1 MATGIGVAQL
11 GTFNPIELDD
21 IKKVIAERFWEAPE
35 FTKVFSVYGGYDKK
49 TQLVLADELGLS
61 GILDSAAARPESGG
75 MGITLADKFIN
86 TVLIGDTK
94 KHSQIEFDRDFKM
107 VVRKSAKDYTELSE
121 SDQIAIYITEK
132 ILQYMKEARYRLAM
146 LGDTTA
152 DLNSAGGK
160 LVNDYTIGGVTYTM
174 TKKLFNP
181 INGVWAQAKA
191 GVVAGLTPRTVIAE
205 NYAISKALQL
215 TMTDQH
221 AFDAIKS
228 VYDKA
233 EHDLKGDAEAFILA
247 TPSVYHGYKNYLING
262 SLSGGGITQLVIDG
276 IPMPAYNGVPIM
288 EDKFV
293 QNTIVKYTNVSP
305 ATQLN
310 GATTATNYTSITV
323 DSTAGFP
330 ESGKIT
336 IGAGGTGKVF
346 VYDSITSTTFVGAS
360 QLMAVNADDSVV
372 ELVADLYDLPHRVIM
387 ATAKNLG
394 VYTLNEGDIQS
405 IESFY
410 DKVTRLNYF
419 AYNFT
424 IDVVIGR
431 EQLLSVAY

>member
-1 MATGIGVAQL
+1 MATGINVSQL

-21 IKKVIAERFWEAPE
+21 IKKVVAERFWEAPE
-35 FTKVFSVYGGYDKK
+35 FTKIFSVYGGYDKK

-61 GILDSAAARPESGG
+61 GILDSTAARPESGG
-75 MGITLADKFIN
+75 MGITLADKFVN

-94 KHSQIEFDRDFKM
+94 KHSQIEFDKDFKM

-121 SDQIAIYITEK
+121 TDQIAIYITEK
-132 ILQYMKEARYRLAM
+132 MLQYMSEARYRLAM
-146 LGDTTA
+146 LGYTTA

-181 INGVWAQAKA
+181 LNGVWAQAKA
-191 GVVAGLTPRTVIAE
+191 GVVAGKTPRATIAE
-205 NYAISKALQL
+205 NYAISKPLQL
-215 TMTDQH
+215 TITDAH
-221 AFDAIKS
+221 AFAAIKA
-228 VYDKA
+228 VYDNA
-233 EHDLKGDAEAFILA
+233 AHDLKGNPNAYILA
-247 TPSVYHGYKNYLING
+247 TSGVYNGYKNYLMANT
-262 SLSGGGITQLVIDG
+262 LSGGGLSELTVNG
-276 IPMPAYNGVPIM
+276 VKVPAYAGVPIM

-310 GATTATNYTSITV
+310 GALTATAFTEITV

-336 IGAGGTGKVF
+336 IGAGGANKVF
-346 VYDSITSTTFVGAS
+346 VYDSITATKFVGAS
-360 QLMAVNADDSVV
+360 QTMSVVADDSAVK
-372 ELVADLYDLPHRVIM
+372 LVADLYDLPHRVIM
-387 ATAKNLG
+387 ATAENLG

-405 IESFY
+405 LESFY

-424 IDVVIGR
+424 IDVVVGR
-431 EQLLSVAY
+431 EELISVAY